1 MALGGEKEELCAG
14 YLYKSPQKSL
24 FKLQKSWKRR
34 YFVLLKKS
42 KTTCHLKYFNSE
54 EVKKS
59 EPIGAIDLSQV
70 SLMFLNPEIH
80 YMWKWV
86 QEIFRCSPSCVLFMK
101 VADREYFLIGET
113 SSEIERWFF
122 ALYDAM
128 NNRPHKLHDLK
139 ETGRIRDISA
149 PRNSL
154 KTYQRVEWRLD
165 ASSDSDIPSSKEDQH
180 EKDVEDQLL
189 QRINFCF
196 SKDYYSVQMFS
207 KLKNSANQNA
217 KFYEGPANIEEVQ
230 SGYMYKSPP
239 QTFFRSLKS
248 WKRRYF
254 VLSKTPANH
263 YELKFF
269 KDENR
274 RAKPL
279 GQINLYQVSLFFR
292 QAESHP
298 IWLWI
303 QKNFRCS
310 VSCVLYMRLPEREY
324 FLIGENSCEIEAWF
338 NAIFKALNTHL
349 VTLPD
354 SEEIRKNRSLSEPSV
369 FYHDRKWFDDQE
381 QKESDPNP
389 SSLSTRQ
396 SAPESF
402 NCQYAH
408 YDYPK
413 NYKMTAPQYLE
424 SEDTE
429 EDEQDEVK
437 INKESEPEEDTSCY
451 MDMDSVRAVMRQPQK
466 EDVLYPQTNLEGNN
480 FSENSFLLT
489 GNEDS
494 GSTALNSQISP
505 GSETSVPV
513 EKEICLSQDELKNSV
528 IILEEA
534 GRLCVSNW
542 RQSSGLFH
550 EGDQIL
556 AINDLLTDSLA
567 EFHTYIKR
575 LSKDQV
581 KLTILRQ
588 PGSQPL
594 SG

>member
-1 MALGGEKEELCAG
+1 
-14 YLYKSPQKSL
+14 
-24 FKLQKSWKRR
+24 
-34 YFVLLKKS
+34 
-42 KTTCHLKYFNSE
+42 
-54 EVKKS
+54 
-59 EPIGAIDLSQV
+59 
-70 SLMFLNPEIH
+70 
-80 YMWKWV
+80 
-86 QEIFRCSPSCVLFMK
+86 
-101 VADREYFLIGET
+101 
-113 SSEIERWFF
+113 
-122 ALYDAM
+122 
-128 NNRPHKLHDLK
+128 
-139 ETGRIRDISA
+139 
-149 PRNSL
+149 
-154 KTYQRVEWRLD
+154 
-165 ASSDSDIPSSKEDQH
+165 
-180 EKDVEDQLL
+180 
-189 QRINFCF
+189 
-196 SKDYYSVQMFS
+196 MFS
-207 KLKNSANQNA
+207 KLKSSANQNA

-239 QTFFRSLKS
+239 QSLFRSLKS

-274 RAKPL
+274 RGKHL
-279 GQINLYQVSLFFR
+279 GQINLY
-292 QAESHP
+292 H
-298 IWLWI
+298 
-303 QKNFRCS
+303 
-310 VSCVLYMRLPEREY
+310 
-324 FLIGENSCEIEAWF
+324 CEIEAWF

-349 VTLPD
+349 APLPD

-381 QKESDPNP
+381 QKETDPNP

-429 EDEQDEVK
+429 EDEQDEMK
-437 INKESEPEEDTSCY
+437 INKESEPEEDTSYY
-451 MDMDSVRAVMRQPQK
+451 MDMDRVREVMRQPQK

-489 GNEDS
+489 GDEDS
-494 GSTALNSQISP
+494 GSTALNRQILP

-513 EKEICLSQDELKNSV
+513 EKEICVSQDELKNSV
-528 IILEEA
+528 IISEEA

-581 KLTILRQ
+581 KLTVLRQ
-588 PGSQPL
+588 PGSQSL